1 MRGENMAIE
10 LMSDAL
16 SNKIAAGEVVERP
29 ASVIKELVENS
40 IDANSH
46 MIKVDVYEAGLMR
59 MKVTDDGDGMT
70 ESDASIAF
78 LRHATS
84 KVKSEQDLFHVR
96 TLGFRGEALASI
108 AAVSKLTL
116 KTSTGD
122 GAGTLIEYDGG
133 KEIKREKADSR
144 KGTEIT
150 VDQLFFNT
158 PARLKYM
165 KTVHTELGHIT
176 DVINRLSLS
185 HPDIRFTLTHNDNVL
200 FKSNGRGDLLQIIA
214 QIYGVN
220 VAKKMIPIHHETL
233 DYKISGYIAKP
244 EVTRSG
250 RQYLST
256 LVNGRFVRSIILN
269 KAILSGYHTL
279 LPIGR
284 HPIVVIQIDMDPI
297 LVDVNVHPT
306 KLDVRF
312 SKEKEL
318 FTAIETAIKEAF
330 KKERLIPDYTEKKP
344 KAKKIMSEQTQL
356 SFDHHTAKKE
366 EASAKEERVNQS
378 VDVDVIKP
386 TGVYNQSKS
395 AIDEPSHEQSREI
408 DVHAS
413 DTDQVIQVFNKD
425 QTPALNTIREDSS
438 HLIETTRE
446 TCDDTDNDF
455 NNTSDERDNTT
466 QTSDSRMPIMY
477 PVGQHHGTYIVAEN
491 DHGLY
496 LIDQHAAQERI
507 KYEYYRDKIIEVD
520 PVLQELLVPITFDFS
535 RQEALLIEEYQTELE
550 NIGLFFEP
558 FGQQTYRI
566 SAHPNWFPAG
576 FEEETIRDIIA
587 QIIEDNKIDL
597 KKLREDAA
605 ILMAC
610 KKSIKAN
617 HHLNYDDMFELL
629 ETLRQSEDP
638 FTCPHG
644 RPIVIHFS
652 TYELEKM
659 FKRIM

>member
-1 MRGENMAIE
+1 MAIE

-40 IDANSH
+40 IDANSQ

-70 ESDASIAF
+70 EEDASVAF

-84 KVKSEQDLFHVR
+84 KIKSEQDLFHVR

-122 GAGTLIEYDGG
+122 GAGTLIQYEGG
-133 KEIKREKADSR
+133 KEINRDKADAR

-165 KTVHTELGHIT
+165 KTIHTELGHIT

-185 HPDIRFTLTHNDNVL
+185 HPDIRFTLTHNDKVI

-220 VAKKMIPIHHETL
+220 VAKKMIKIEHETL

-256 LVNGRFVRSIILN
+256 LVNGRFVRSVILN

-284 HPIVVIQIDMDPI
+284 HPIVVIQIEMDPI

-318 FTAIETAIKEAF
+318 FTAIETTIKEAF
-330 KKERLIPDYTEKKP
+330 KQERLIPDYTEKKP
-344 KAKKIMSEQTQL
+344 KPKQDRSEQASFSFNHSSSEINAKERNQL
-356 SFDHHTAKKE
+356 SDSKTRLSQQPLRKGIQREAIDTKQHHEGTSNESRLNHSQEREEVTEDTTLIEQQTSSSLSETVHENTQPLTA
-366 EASAKEERVNQS
+366 STDDLSS
-378 VDVDVIKP
+378 VDSV
-386 TGVYNQSKS
+386 
-395 AIDEPSHEQSREI
+395 
-408 DVHAS
+408 
-413 DTDQVIQVFNKD
+413 
-425 QTPALNTIREDSS
+425 
-438 HLIETTRE
+438 
-446 TCDDTDNDF
+446 
-455 NNTSDERDNTT
+455 SDETKE
-466 QTSDSRMPIMY
+466 TSDSVENSRMPLMY
-477 PVGQHHGTYIVAEN
+477 PVGQHHGTYIIAEN
-491 DHGLY
+491 DQGMY

-507 KYEYYRDKIIEVD
+507 KYEYYRDKIVEVD
-520 PVLQELLVPITFDFS
+520 PVLQELLVPMTFDFS
-535 RQEALLIEEYQTELE
+535 KQEALLIEQYQTELE
-550 NIGLFFEP
+550 AIGLFFEP
-558 FGQQTYRI
+558 FGQQTYRV

-587 QIIEDNKIDL
+587 QIIEDEKIDL

-629 ETLRQSEDP
+629 ETLRKTEDP

>member
-1 MRGENMAIE
+1 
-10 LMSDAL
+10 MSDAL

-40 IDANSH
+40 IDADSQ

-70 ESDASIAF
+70 EGDASVAF

-84 KVKSEQDLFHVR
+84 KIKSEQDLFHVR

-122 GAGTLIEYDGG
+122 GAGTLIQYEGG
-133 KEIKREKADSR
+133 KEIRREKADAR

-165 KTVHTELGHIT
+165 KTIHTELGHIT

-185 HPDIRFTLTHNDNVL
+185 HPDIRFTLTHNDKVI

-220 VAKKMIPIHHETL
+220 VARKMIKIEHETL

-256 LVNGRFVRSIILN
+256 LVNGRFVRSVILN

-284 HPIVVIQIDMDPI
+284 HPIVVIQIEMDPI

-318 FTAIETAIKEAF
+318 FIAIETAIKDAF
-330 KKERLIPDYTEKKP
+330 KQERLIPDYTEKKP
-344 KAKKIMSEQTQL
+344 KPKKEKSEQASF
-356 SFDHHTAKKE
+356 SFDHTPSEKTEAGYKK
-366 EASAKEERVNQS
+366 R
-378 VDVDVIKP
+378 
-386 TGVYNQSKS
+386 
-395 AIDEPSHEQSREI
+395 
-408 DVHAS
+408 S
-413 DTDQVIQVFNKD
+413 DS
-425 QTPALNTIREDSS
+425 QTEVGN
-438 HLIETTRE
+438 
-446 TCDDTDNDF
+446 
-455 NNTSDERDNTT
+455 
-466 QTSDSRMPIMY
+466 QTSDKDVQAEGIERATRDFEQTTETLQAQSNHSHEIEGDTKDEAPVEQQSPATFPETVHEGSQPLMASTDHLSSKDGARDEATETENPVENSRMPLMY
-477 PVGQHHGTYIVAEN
+477 PVGQHHGTYIIAEN
-491 DHGLY
+491 DQGMY

-507 KYEYYRDKIIEVD
+507 KYEYYRDKIVEVD
-520 PVLQELLVPITFDFS
+520 PILQELLVPMTFDFS
-535 RQEALLIEEYQTELE
+535 KQEALLIEQYQTDLE
-550 NIGLFFEP
+550 AIGLFFEP
-558 FGQQTYRI
+558 FGQQTYRV
-566 SAHPNWFPAG
+566 SAHPSWFPAG

-587 QIIEDNKIDL
+587 QIIEDEKIDL

-629 ETLRQSEDP
+629 ETLRKTEDP

>member
-1 MRGENMAIE
+1 
-10 LMSDAL
+10 MSDAL

-40 IDANSH
+40 IDANSQ

-70 ESDASIAF
+70 ESDASVAF

-84 KVKSEQDLFHVR
+84 KIKSEQDLFHVR

-122 GAGTLIEYDGG
+122 GAGILIQYEGG
-133 KEIKREKADSR
+133 KEISREKADAR

-165 KTVHTELGHIT
+165 KTIHTELGHIT

-185 HPDIRFTLTHNDNVL
+185 HPGIRFTLAHNDKVI

-220 VAKKMIPIHHETL
+220 VAKKMINIEHKTL
-233 DYKISGYIAKP
+233 DYTISGYIAKP

-256 LVNGRFVRSIILN
+256 LVNGRFVRSVILN

-284 HPIVVIQIDMDPI
+284 HPIVVLQIEMDPI

-318 FTAIETAIKEAF
+318 FIAIETAIKNAF
-330 KKERLIPDYTEKKP
+330 RQERLIPDYTEKKP
-344 KAKKIMSEQTQL
+344 KLKKEVSEQASF
-356 SFDHHTAKKE
+356 SFDHTSSDIPDTERKQVSDLNA
-366 EASAKEERVNQS
+366 RVNNQDS
-378 VDVDVIKP
+378 AAVDESDRDE
-386 TGVYNQSKS
+386 TGMNNFVPQ
-395 AIDEPSHEQSREI
+395 IDELTDHSSDDRNITRDIEQHAATAFPETVHE
-408 DVHAS
+408 
-413 DTDQVIQVFNKD
+413 
-425 QTPALNTIREDSS
+425 NTERLPEATVDSSSVNEQMMEDEREDAA
-438 HLIETTRE
+438 
-446 TCDDTDNDF
+446 
-455 NNTSDERDNTT
+455 NN
-466 QTSDSRMPIMY
+466 SRMPLMY
-477 PVGQHHGTYIVAEN
+477 PVGQHHGTYIIAEN
-491 DHGLY
+491 DQGMY
-496 LIDQHAAQERI
+496 VIDQHAAQERI
-507 KYEYYRDKIIEVD
+507 KYEYYRDKIVEVD
-520 PVLQELLVPITFDFS
+520 PVLQELLVPMTFDFS
-535 RQEALLIEEYQTELE
+535 KQEALLIEQYQTDFEA
-550 NIGLFFEP
+550 IGLFFEP

-566 SAHPNWFPAG
+566 TAHPNWFPAG

-587 QIIEDNKIDL
+587 QIIEDEKIDL

-629 ETLRQSEDP
+629 ETLRKTEDP

>member
-1 MRGENMAIE
+1 MAIE

-40 IDANSH
+40 IDAGSQV
-46 MIKVDVYEAGLMR
+46 IKVDVYEAGLMR

-70 ESDASIAF
+70 ERDASVAF

-122 GAGTLIEYDGG
+122 GAGTLIQYEGG
-133 KEIKREKADSR
+133 KEIRRDKADAR

-165 KTVHTELGHIT
+165 KTIHTELGHIT

-185 HPDIRFTLTHNDNVL
+185 HPDIRFTLSHNDKVI

-220 VAKKMIPIHHETL
+220 VAKKMIKIEHRTL
-233 DYKISGYIAKP
+233 DYTISGYIAKP

-256 LVNGRFVRSIILN
+256 LVNGRFVRSVILN

-284 HPIVVIQIDMDPI
+284 HPIVVLQIDMDPI

-318 FTAIETAIKEAF
+318 FQAIETAIKDAF
-330 KKERLIPDYTEKKP
+330 KQERLIPDYTEKKP
-344 KAKKIMSEQTQL
+344 KPKKDRSEQASF
-356 SFDHHTAKKE
+356 SFDHTPSENPQVEHKQPSDSQAPVSHTN
-366 EASAKEERVNQS
+366 VQS
-378 VDVDVIKP
+378 EVIDV
-386 TGVYNQSKS
+386 TEQSTVPQP
-395 AIDEPSHEQSREI
+395 DHSREI
-408 DVHAS
+408 KEGMDDVAS
-413 DTDQVIQVFNKD
+413 IEQQSPAAFSETVHEDTQPLTQSPDH
-425 QTPALNTIREDSS
+425 LSSEDGARDEAT
-438 HLIETTRE
+438 ET
-446 TCDDTDNDF
+446 DDAAG
-455 NNTSDERDNTT
+455 S
-466 QTSDSRMPIMY
+466 SRMPLMY
-477 PVGQHHGTYIVAEN
+477 PVGQHHGTYIIAEN
-491 DHGLY
+491 DHGMY

-507 KYEYYRDKIIEVD
+507 KYEYYRDKIVEVD
-520 PVLQELLVPITFDFS
+520 PILQELLVPMTFDFS
-535 RQEALLIEEYQTELE
+535 KQEALLIEQYQADLE
-550 NIGLFFEP
+550 AIGLFFEP
-558 FGQQTYRI
+558 FGQQTYRVT
-566 SAHPNWFPAG
+566 AHPNWFPAG

-587 QIIEDNKIDL
+587 QIIEDEKIDL

-629 ETLRQSEDP
+629 ETLRKTEDP

>member
-1 MRGENMAIE
+1 MAIE

-40 IDANSH
+40 IDANSQ
-46 MIKVDVYEAGLMR
+46 MIKVDVYEAGLTR

-70 ESDASIAF
+70 ESDASVAF

-84 KVKSEQDLFHVR
+84 KIKSEQDLFHVR

-122 GAGTLIEYDGG
+122 GAGTLIQYEGG
-133 KEIKREKADSR
+133 KEIHRDKADAR

-165 KTVHTELGHIT
+165 KTIHTELGHIT

-185 HPDIRFTLTHNDNVL
+185 HPDIRFTLTHNDKVI

-220 VAKKMIPIHHETL
+220 VAKKMIKIEHETL
-233 DYKISGYIAKP
+233 DYNISGYIAKP
-244 EVTRSG
+244 EITRSG

-284 HPIVVIQIDMDPI
+284 HPIVVIQIEMDPI

-318 FTAIETAIKEAF
+318 FQAIETAIKDAF
-330 KKERLIPDYTEKKP
+330 KQERLIPDYTEKKP
-344 KAKKIMSEQTQL
+344 KPKKQQSEQASF
-356 SFDHHTAKKE
+356 SFDHTPSKKVETGLKKRSDSQTEVETLALDKGVQAE
-366 EASAKEERVNQS
+366 EIERTTRDVEKTTETLQAQS
-378 VDVDVIKP
+378 NHSHELVDVAGDKGPVEQ
-386 TGVYNQSKS
+386 QSPATFPESVHEDTEPLTTS
-395 AIDEPSHEQSREI
+395 ADGSLSADEVSRETQEA
-408 DVHAS
+408 DEA
-413 DTDQVIQVFNKD
+413 
-425 QTPALNTIREDSS
+425 RES
-438 HLIETTRE
+438 
-446 TCDDTDNDF
+446 
-455 NNTSDERDNTT
+455 
-466 QTSDSRMPIMY
+466 SRMPLMY
-477 PVGQHHGTYIVAEN
+477 PVGQHHGTYIIAEN
-491 DHGLY
+491 DQGMY

-507 KYEYYRDKIIEVD
+507 KYEYYRDKIVEVD
-520 PVLQELLVPITFDFS
+520 PVLQELLVPMTFDFS
-535 RQEALLIEEYQTELE
+535 KQEALLIEQYQTELE
-550 NIGLFFEP
+550 AIGLFFEP
-558 FGQQTYRI
+558 FGQQTYRV

-587 QIIEDNKIDL
+587 QIIEDEKIDL

-629 ETLRQSEDP
+629 ETLRKTEDP

>member
-1 MRGENMAIE
+1 
-10 LMSDAL
+10 MSDAL

-40 IDANSH
+40 IDANSQ

-59 MKVTDDGDGMT
+59 MKVTDDGDGML
-70 ESDASIAF
+70 EEDASVAF

-84 KVKSEQDLFHVR
+84 KIKSEQDLFHVR

-122 GAGTLIEYDGG
+122 GAGTLIQYEGG
-133 KEIKREKADSR
+133 KEVNRDKADAR

-165 KTVHTELGHIT
+165 KTIHTELGHIT

-185 HPDIRFTLTHNDNVL
+185 HPDIRFTLTHNDKVI

-214 QIYGVN
+214 QIYGIN
-220 VAKKMIPIHHETL
+220 VAKKMIKIEHDTL

-256 LVNGRFVRSIILN
+256 LINGRFVRSVILN

-284 HPIVVIQIDMDPI
+284 HPIVVIQIEMDPI

-330 KKERLIPDYTEKKP
+330 KQERLIPDYTEKKQKP
-344 KAKKIMSEQTQL
+344 KQDRSKQASF
-356 SFDHHTAKKE
+356 SFDHTPSETSAHNQLSNSRGRLTQQESKE
-366 EASAKEERVNQS
+366 DVQHEANDIKQHYEETLNAPRLNQPQEREAVTEDTLSLDQQISPNLSETVHENAQPLMPSTDDVTS
-378 VDVDVIKP
+378 VD
-386 TGVYNQSKS
+386 
-395 AIDEPSHEQSREI
+395 R
-408 DVHAS
+408 
-413 DTDQVIQVFNKD
+413 
-425 QTPALNTIREDSS
+425 
-438 HLIETTRE
+438 
-446 TCDDTDNDF
+446 
-455 NNTSDERDNTT
+455 TSDETKAINDSGEN
-466 QTSDSRMPIMY
+466 SRMPLMY
-477 PVGQHHGTYIVAEN
+477 PVGQHHGTYIIAEN
-491 DHGLY
+491 DQGMY

-507 KYEYYRDKIIEVD
+507 KYEYYRDKIVEVD
-520 PVLQELLVPITFDFS
+520 PVLQELLVPMTFDFS
-535 RQEALLIEEYQTELE
+535 KQEALLIEQYQTELE
-550 NIGLFFEP
+550 TVGLFFEP
-558 FGQQTYRI
+558 FGQQTYRV

-587 QIIEDNKIDL
+587 QIIEDEKIDL

-629 ETLRQSEDP
+629 ETLRKTEAP

-644 RPIVIHFS
+644 RPVVIHFS